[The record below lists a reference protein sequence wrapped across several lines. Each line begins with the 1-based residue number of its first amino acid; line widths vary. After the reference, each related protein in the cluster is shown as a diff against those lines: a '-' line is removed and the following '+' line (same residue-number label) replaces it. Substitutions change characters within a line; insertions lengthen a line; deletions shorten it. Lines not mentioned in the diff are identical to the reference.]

1 MTRTR
6 GSKARDSR
14 TRDPE
19 AGLSLPEVLVALA
32 IMGLMTGVAILGLGM
47 TDRGDRAEAEAM
59 RLADRLRLASDDA
72 LLSSGVLALVWD
84 DRGYRFLRWDA
95 SAQGWGESPLPLLS
109 APHALPP
116 ALRLE
121 QPGVDGTPPLLISF
135 DPPRPPV
142 QLRIAG
148 AGQDWA
154 VTFDGL
160 DAAVAALGSRDG

>member
-19 AGLSLPEVLVALA
+19 AGLTLLEVLVALA
-32 IMGLMTGVAILGLGM
+32 IMGLMTGVAMLGLGM

-95 SAQGWGESPLPLLS
+95 RPKAGREPSA
-109 APHALPP
+109 P
-116 ALRLE
+116 ALRA
-121 QPGVDGTPPLLISF
+121 PRAARRA
-135 DPPRPPV
+135 PPRTAGRGRE
-142 QLRIAG
+142 LRR
-148 AGQDWA
+148 
-154 VTFDGL
+154 
-160 DAAVAALGSRDG
+160 S

>member
-1 MTRTR
+1 VIR
-6 GSKARDSR
+6 S
-14 TRDPE
+14 RDPE

-47 TDRGDRAEAEAM
+47 ADRGDRAEAEAM

-72 LLSSGVLALVWD
+72 LLSSGVLALVWNE
-84 DRGYRFLRWDA
+84 RGYRFLRWDA
-95 SAQGWGESPLPLLS
+95 STQGWSESPLPLLA

-121 QPGVDGTPPLLISF
+121 QPGVDGNPPLLISF

-142 QLRIAG
+142 QLRISG
-148 AGQDWA
+148 AGGDWA
-154 VTFDGL
+154 VSFDGL
-160 DAAVAALGSRDG
+160 DAAAAALGSRDG